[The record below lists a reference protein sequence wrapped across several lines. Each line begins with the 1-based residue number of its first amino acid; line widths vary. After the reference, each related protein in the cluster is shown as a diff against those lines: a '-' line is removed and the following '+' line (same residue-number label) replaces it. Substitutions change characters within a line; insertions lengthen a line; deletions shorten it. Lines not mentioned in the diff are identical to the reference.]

1 MFNDP
6 ELDAVKARYFEENAR
21 PSISTVMYL
30 RDQEIKDA
38 QERAKEEYE
47 KAKKKRDDDEKRM
60 KYDEEQ
66 ARLKST
72 QQLKEA
78 LPYSDSL
85 AQEICERI
93 SVGELLLIICEDAH
107 LPSSRQV
114 NRWLREH
121 TEFAQLYQSAIN
133 DRLNVFEEAVILI
146 ADDMRHDFR
155 TVIKNGQEKRI
166 ADPDMV
172 ARAKLRI
179 DVRFRHLKAGRP
191 QKWGDSTTLI
201 TKSADEFDT
210 SNLSAEQLEAE
221 IAAIEKKSRITRVA

>member
-1 MFNDP
+1 MSEPQRKTYESFEKQGQQYEQKTIPEIIEVMNNDR
-6 ELDAVKARYFEENAR
+6 A
-21 PSISTVMYL
+21 
-30 RDQEIKDA
+30 
-38 QERAKEEYE
+38 ERSERSK
-47 KAKKKRDDDEKRM
+47 
-60 KYDEEQ
+60 
-66 ARLKST
+66 
-72 QQLKEA
+72 QLKEA
-78 LPYSDSL
+78 LHYSDHL

-93 SVGELLLIICEDAH
+93 SVGELCILICEDEH
-107 LPSSRQV
+107 LPSMRQV

-133 DRLNVFEEAVILI
+133 DRLSVFEEQVIQI

-191 QKWGDSTTLI
+191 QKWGESTTLI

-221 IAAIEKKSRITRVA
+221 ICAIERKSQIKRVA